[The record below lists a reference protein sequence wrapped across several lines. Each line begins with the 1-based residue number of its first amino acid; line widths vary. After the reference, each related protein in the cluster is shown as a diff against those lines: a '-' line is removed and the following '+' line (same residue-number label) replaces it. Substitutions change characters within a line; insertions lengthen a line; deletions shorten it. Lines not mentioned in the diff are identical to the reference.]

1 MFQKPDNVTERG
13 DAPRVSM
20 ACLRTINSMTRVER
34 GRGEGGNSWFLI
46 YKFYMSEQD
55 SKVEKYSKTSKL
67 MKGKLELM
75 EIRPSQQI

>member
-1 MFQKPDNVTERG
+1 
-13 DAPRVSM
+13 
-20 ACLRTINSMTRVER
+20 
-34 GRGEGGNSWFLI
+34 
-46 YKFYMSEQD
+46 MSEQD